1 MSQLFARVELRG
13 TPGEDVYKR
22 LHDFMHGNNWFQQ
35 IAGVQ
40 LPHATYQG
48 TNPSEAPNLLGI
60 ANALKEEIEKTIW
73 TKALVLVVRS
83 ADWGKSAG

>member
-13 TPGEDVYKR
+13 TPGEEVYER
-22 LHDFMHGNNWFQQ
+22 LHAFMHGNNWFQV

-40 LPHATYQG
+40 LPHATYQA
-48 TNPSEAPNLLGI
+48 TNSLDAPNLLGI
-60 ANALKEEIEKTIW
+60 ANALKAEIEKTIW
-73 TKALVLVVRS
+73 TKALVLVIRS